1 MKYLIGLS
9 ALAMFSLIINTLF
22 SQKISLAEGELAPH
36 FELLDQDENLISST
50 DFNGRRSV
58 IYFFPYADT
67 PG

>member
-1 MKYLIGLS
+1 
-9 ALAMFSLIINTLF
+9 MFSLTINTLF

-36 FELLDQDENLISST
+36 FELLDQDENMISST
-50 DFNGRRSV
+50 DFKGRRSV

>member
-1 MKYLIGLS
+1 LKYLIGLS
-9 ALAMFSLIINTLF
+9 VLAMFSLTINTFF
-22 SQKISLAEGELAPH
+22 SKKIYLAEGELAPH